1 MGDYPNVLGANVIW
15 VLVIFGWTF
24 AMMVPFFYVLKL
36 CGLLRISPEEEEVC
50 PTSTPAHMR
59 SSRLESLN
67 PESWGRTSSGMPC
80 WAGQTAIMEL
90 LCKR

>member
-36 CGLLRISPEEEEVC
+36 CGLLRISPEEEEVR
-50 PTSTPAHMR
+50 PIPDPPYAA
-59 SSRLESLN
+59 SLRA
-67 PESWGRTSSGMPC
+67 SC
-80 WAGQTAIMEL
+80 
-90 LCKR
+90 